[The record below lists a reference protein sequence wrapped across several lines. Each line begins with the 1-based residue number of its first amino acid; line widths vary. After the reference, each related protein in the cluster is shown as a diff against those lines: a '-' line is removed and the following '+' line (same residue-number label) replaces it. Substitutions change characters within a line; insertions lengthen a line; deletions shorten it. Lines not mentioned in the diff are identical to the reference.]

1 MKQIISACVSKM
13 LPATLNEKFQDGGAV
28 PSNGNLVVLL
38 VTAVVIQILLMVL
51 GKYLWNNF
59 LVKAVTIF
67 KPVDSIW
74 TILAISI
81 LARLLLCCQ

>member
-13 LPATLNEKFQDGGAV
+13 LPTNLNEKFQDGGV
-28 PSNGNLVVLL
+28 TSNGNLVVLL
-38 VTAVVIQILLMVL
+38 VTAVVIQVLLMVL

-59 LVKAVTIF
+59 LVKAVTIV

-81 LARLLLCCQ
+81 LGRLLLCCQ